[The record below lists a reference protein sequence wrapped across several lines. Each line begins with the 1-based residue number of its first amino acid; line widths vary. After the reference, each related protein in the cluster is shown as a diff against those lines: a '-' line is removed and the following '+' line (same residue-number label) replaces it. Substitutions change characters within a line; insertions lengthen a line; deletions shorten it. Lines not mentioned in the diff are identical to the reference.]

1 MHVENENKI
10 KRKIFHTSRV
20 SWTLGK
26 SAMEMGGKRSICLE
40 A

>member
-26 SAMEMGGKRSICLE
+26 NVFNIKN
-40 A
+40 